1 MEKILIDT
9 DVVLDFLFDRKP
21 FSDYAAEVFALCET
35 GQIKGFLTPVIFSNV
50 YYLLRK
56 TAGHKKVV
64 EKLKELL
71 MITDILQM
79 DKKVVSD
86 ALHSGFNDFE
96 DGLQYFAA
104 TRKSGIQ
111 VILTRNIKDYRQS
124 QISCMTPE
132 TYVKTR

>member
-9 DVVLDFLFDRKP
+9 DVVLDLFFDRKP
-21 FSDYAAEVFALCET
+21 FSDYAGEVFALCET
-35 GQIKGFLTPVIFSNV
+35 GQISGFLTPVIFSNV

-64 EKLKELL
+64 GKLKELL
-71 MITDILQM
+71 MITDVLQM

-104 TRKSGIQ
+104 NRKGGIQ

-124 QISCMTPE
+124 KISCMTPE